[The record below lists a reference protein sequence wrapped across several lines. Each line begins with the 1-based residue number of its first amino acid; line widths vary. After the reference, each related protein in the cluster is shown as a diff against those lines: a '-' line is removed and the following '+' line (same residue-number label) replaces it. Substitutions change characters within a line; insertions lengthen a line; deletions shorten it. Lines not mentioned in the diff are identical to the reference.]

1 LESAGQEAADEL
13 QWLQVKNSQ
22 GGKAAW
28 EGWNYPLAI
37 EGLVA
42 LRAAVQRP
50 LKLPTKSARARADS
64 KALWNEARS
73 PKNADF
79 FTLGYEGRTT
89 KDIFSLLLDANVQC
103 VIDIRHNPISMYRPE
118 MSKRNLQRS
127 LEQSGV
133 CYFHLRE
140 WGVPRDVRARAVE
153 TGTRDAIWRWYD
165 EMVIAPNFGR
175 NLHRFLN
182 FGYPVA
188 MLCMECDPTECHRH
202 RIFMALE
209 NQGLRGFDL

>member
-1 LESAGQEAADEL
+1 LISSNA
-13 QWLQVKNSQ
+13 
-22 GGKAAW
+22 
-28 EGWNYPLAI
+28 
-37 EGLVA
+37 
-42 LRAAVQRP
+42 RP
-50 LKLPTKSARARADS
+50 LKLPTKSPRARVES

-73 PKNADF
+73 AEHADF

-89 KDIFSLLLDANVQC
+89 KELFDSILYAGVQC
-103 VIDIRHNPISMYRPE
+103 VLDIRYNPVSMYRPE
-118 MSKRNLQRS
+118 LSKGNLQKA
-127 LEQSGV
+127 LESVGIS
-133 CYFHLRE
+133 YFHLRE

-153 TGTRDAIWRWYD
+153 TGTRETIWKWYD
-165 EMVIAPNFGR
+165 ECVIAPHFKR

-209 NQGLRGFDL
+209 GQGLRGFDL